1 MSTTMKQE
9 PGLAPIKSEPSDLPA
24 HIKSEGAGAVSD
36 DDDYEDAGDLDMTN
50 GKRGLWLVKLPRF
63 LLEQWDK
70 MDEDEEITLGE
81 ILVSSEEKFRLKLN
95 PSLEVHKDLPD
106 AYDMVL
112 NNRSV
117 TNTWVFTEKDMPG
130 YHENGS
136 GPTRKVAQQENMP
149 AMPARLLYA
158 TDKKQSFAERSKGG
172 SWKGGAGA
180 AGGNKGNPYMRK
192 AIPKKTALVGRVVH
206 EATVMTPEN
215 DEKYKRLI
223 VEAHRKAMEPKK
235 VVTVLEGP
243 VGGNLLAPG
252 TTGGSTGNFD
262 TFIRKDKE
270 KEKKTTDQK
279 STRMEK
285 AQLLDALFG
294 CFKQYLAWSIK
305 GLKQRLGQ
313 PEAYLKEGLGE
324 IAVLHKSGKF
334 ALKYTLKQE
343 YLQIVPEGVDG
354 AAPPV
359 AGSADGTTVE
369 GAIEV
374 DEDEEE
380 EEEMED
386 VL

>member
-1 MSTTMKQE
+1 MSTAIKQE
-9 PGLAPIKSEPSDLPA
+9 PSLAANKSEPSDLPP
-24 HIKSEGAGAVSD
+24 HIKHEGAGAASD
-36 DDDYEDAGDLDMTN
+36 DDDYEDAGDLDMSN

-70 MDEDEEITLGE
+70 LEEDEEITLGE

-95 PSLEVHKDLPD
+95 PSLAAHKDLPET
-106 AYDMVL
+106 YDMVL

-117 TNTWVFTEKDMPG
+117 SNTWVFTEKDMPG
-130 YHENGS
+130 YHENGG
-136 GPTRKVAQQENMP
+136 GPMRKVAQQENMP
-149 AMPARLLYA
+149 AMPARLLYG
-158 TDKKQSFAERSKGG
+158 TDKKQGFADRNKG
-172 SWKGGAGA
+172 SWKGGPGV
-180 AGGNKGNPYMRK
+180 AGGNRGNPYMRK
-192 AIPKKTALVGRVVH
+192 AIPKKTALVGTVVH
-206 EATVMTPEN
+206 EATVMTPEG

-223 VEAHRKAMEPKK
+223 VEAHKKAMEPKK
-235 VVTVLEGP
+235 TVTVLEGP

-279 STRMEK
+279 STRMER

-294 CFKQYLAWSIK
+294 CFKQYTAWSIK

-313 PEAYLKEGLGE
+313 PEAYLKEVLGE
-324 IAVLHKSGKF
+324 IAVLHKSGRF
-334 ALKYTLKQE
+334 ALKYTLKPE
-343 YLQIVPEGVDG
+343 YMQKVPQGVEGVEG
-354 AAPPV
+354 V
-359 AGSADGTTVE
+359 SADGTTAE
-369 GAIEV
+369 GAIEL
-374 DEDEEE
+374 DEDEDEE